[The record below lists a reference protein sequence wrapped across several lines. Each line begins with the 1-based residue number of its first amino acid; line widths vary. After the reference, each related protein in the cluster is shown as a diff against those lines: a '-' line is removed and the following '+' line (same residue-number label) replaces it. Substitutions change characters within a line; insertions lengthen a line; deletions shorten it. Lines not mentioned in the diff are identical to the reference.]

1 MNLKNVGEGRSMLL
15 VEDDEALRNRLS
27 SALARRGFE
36 VSGAPNVQSVL
47 ERGPQDAPELALVDL
62 RLPDGNGL
70 TVVEHLHQLKAH
82 INIVVLTGYG
92 SIATALEA
100 IRRGATWFLTK
111 PADADDVLAAFAR
124 GDEGLREALGL
135 APFEIAADVPPPYQA
150 PSLAR
155 MEWEHI
161 QRVLQDCG
169 GNISHAADALGIHR
183 RSLQRKLA
191 KRPNLR

>member
-1 MNLKNVGEGRSMLL
+1 MSPPRVGEGRTLLL
-15 VEDDEALRNRLS
+15 VEDDEALRARLAA
-27 SALARRGFE
+27 ALTRRGFD
-36 VSGAPNVQSVL
+36 VAAVATVKAAC
-47 ERGPQDAPELALVDL
+47 ERTTLDAPELALVDL
-62 RLPDGNGL
+62 RLPDGNGIA
-70 TVVEHLHQLKAH
+70 VVDHLHA
-82 INIVVLTGYG
+82 IEPRTNVVVLTGYG
-92 SIATALEA
+92 SIATALDA
-100 IRRGATWFLTK
+100 VRRGATWFLTK

-135 APFEIAADVPPPYQA
+135 PPFEIAADMPPPYRA

-161 QRVLQDCG
+161 QRVLTDCG
-169 GNISHAADALGIHR
+169 GNVSHAADALGIHR

>member
-1 MNLKNVGEGRSMLL
+1 MSLKSVGEGRSLLL
-15 VEDDEALRNRLS
+15 VEDDEALRARLS
-27 SALARRGFE
+27 TALTRRGFE
-36 VSGAPNVQSVL
+36 VSGLSTVKAAC
-47 ERGPQDAPELALVDL
+47 ERNAQDAPELALVDL
-62 RLPDGNGL
+62 RLPDGHGI
-70 TVVEHLHQLKAH
+70 TVVDHLHQ
-82 INIVVLTGYG
+82 IEPRTNIVVLTGYG
-92 SIATALEA
+92 SIATALDA
-100 IRRGATWFLTK
+100 VRRGATWFLTK
-111 PADADDVLAAFAR
+111 PANADDVLAAFAR

-135 APFEIAADVPPPYQA
+135 PAFELTGDVPPPYQA

-161 QRVLQDCG
+161 QRVLGDCG

>member
-1 MNLKNVGEGRSMLL
+1 MSPPRIGEGRTLL
-15 VEDDEALRNRLS
+15 IVEDDEALRSRLTA
-27 SALARRGFE
+27 ALTRRGFD
-36 VSGAPNVQSVL
+36 VSAVTTVKAACD
-47 ERGPQDAPELALVDL
+47 RTATDAPELALVDL
-62 RLPDGNGL
+62 RLLDGNGI
-70 TVVEHLHQLKAH
+70 TVVDHLHA
-82 INIVVLTGYG
+82 IEPRTNVVVLTGYG
-92 SIATALEA
+92 SIATALDA
-100 IRRGATWFLTK
+100 VRRGATWFLTK

-135 APFEIAADVPPPYQA
+135 PPFEIAADMPPPYRA

-161 QRVLQDCG
+161 QRVLTDCG
-169 GNISHAADALGIHR
+169 GNVSHAADALGIHR